1 MAQCEAVRR
10 IAAGG
15 LLSFA
20 FQDGFF
26 CRFCRFAI
34 KMTVKSRFV
43 RSETLCSVPVLV
55 RFVSFF
61 GYIFLPFSFVFY
73 LF

>member
-1 MAQCEAVRR
+1 MTQRGVVRR

-15 LLSFA
+15 LFSFA
-20 FQDGFF
+20 LQDGFF

-34 KMTVKSRFV
+34 KMTVESRLGRPESLCPV
-43 RSETLCSVPVLV
+43 SVLGRSGRL
-55 RFVSFF
+55 F
-61 GYIFLPFSFVFY
+61 GYILLPFSPVFY

>member
-1 MAQCEAVRR
+1 MKQRGAVRR

-15 LLSFA
+15 LFSFA

-34 KMTVKSRFV
+34 KMTVKSRLD
-43 RSETLCSVPVLV
+43 RP
-55 RFVSFF
+55 
-61 GYIFLPFSFVFY
+61 
-73 LF
+73 

>member
-1 MAQCEAVRR
+1 MGPSGG

-15 LLSFA
+15 PFPFA

-34 KMTVKSRFV
+34 KMTVKSRLGRPESSCSTSV
-43 RSETLCSVPVLV
+43 LGRSGRL
-55 RFVSFF
+55 F
-61 GYIFLPFSFVFY
+61 GYILLPFSPVFY